1 MKIRFSKADQIDT
14 TQMGQ
19 GGGSVDPAI
28 AQDVED
34 IKNVVNDG
42 IVDTNNQTRFN
53 YLLRAMRGIIAWAEN
68 QDSGDPS
75 LKSVIEEQFADIYS
89 FQGKNAQDS
98 WGHLVDDFDYG
109 YDLSEDN
116 EGE

>member
-42 IVDTNNQTRFN
+42 IVDTDNQTRFN
-53 YLLRAMRGIIAWAEN
+53 YLLRAMRGFIAWAEN